1 MSKLAAA
8 GVERVVEIVL
18 DPAEKAVFEKS
29 RAAVKELIEASR
41 KLVVLAA

>member
-1 MSKLAAA
+1 MSKLVA
-8 GVERVVEIVL
+8 GGLKRVVEIVL

-41 KLVVLAA
+41 KLEVMAA